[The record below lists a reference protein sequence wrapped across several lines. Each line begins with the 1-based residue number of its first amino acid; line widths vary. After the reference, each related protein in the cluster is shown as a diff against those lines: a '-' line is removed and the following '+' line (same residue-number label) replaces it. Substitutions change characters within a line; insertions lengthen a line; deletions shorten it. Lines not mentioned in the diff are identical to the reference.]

1 MLRLCSTDPS
11 HQGNLNLARRS
22 IPISD
27 FPQNCTCSQLRRAA
41 RRVSRYYD
49 LCLGGTG
56 LKSTQYSLLGFL
68 ASEGPMTMASLA
80 NIMTMDRA
88 TVGHNLRPLERDGFL
103 KIRVSE
109 KDRRVRE
116 VAITDRGQEMLF
128 AAHPAWQKARAGFES
143 AFGVREAGH
152 LRELMARVINAPLP
166 EVGSKQTTSGS
177 SGRRKIS

>member
-1 MLRLCSTDPS
+1 M
-11 HQGNLNLARRS
+11 ARRS

-49 LCLGGTG
+49 LWLAGTG

-68 ASEGPMTMASLA
+68 ASEGPMTMANLA
-80 NIMTMDRA
+80 DIMTMDRA

-103 KIRVSE
+103 KIRVSDQ
-109 KDRRVRE
+109 DRRVRE
-116 VAITDRGQEMLF
+116 VAITARGQETLF
-128 AAHPAWQKARAGFES
+128 AAHPAWQKARAGFEA

-152 LRELMARVINAPLP
+152 LRELMARVIDAPLP
-166 EVGSKQTTSGS
+166 EVGSKQTMSGS
-177 SGRRKIS
+177 SGRRRHRKVS

>member
-1 MLRLCSTDPS
+1 M
-11 HQGNLNLARRS
+11 ARRS
-22 IPISD
+22 FPTSD

-49 LCLGGTG
+49 LCLAGTG

-68 ASEGPMTMASLA
+68 ASEGPMTMANLA

-88 TVGHNLRPLERDGFL
+88 TVGHNLRPLERDGLL

-109 KDRRVRE
+109 EDRRVRQ
-116 VAITDRGQEMLF
+116 VTITDRGQEMLF

-143 AFGVREAGH
+143 AFSVREAGH
-152 LRELMARVINAPLP
+152 LRELMKRVIDAPLP
-166 EVGSKQTTSGS
+166 EVGLEQTDATA
-177 SGRRKIS
+177 SGRRRRRKPS

>member
-1 MLRLCSTDPS
+1 M
-11 HQGNLNLARRS
+11 ARRS
-22 IPISD
+22 FPTSD
-27 FPQNCTCSQLRRAA
+27 FPQSCTCSQLRRAA

-49 LCLGGTG
+49 LCLAGTG

-68 ASEGPMTMASLA
+68 ASEGPMTMAHLA

-103 KIRVSE
+103 EIRVGE
-109 KDRRVRE
+109 EDRRVRQ

-152 LRELMARVINAPLP
+152 LRELMKRVIDAPLP
-166 EVGSKQTTSGS
+166 EVESEQTRATA
-177 SGRRKIS
+177 SGRRGRRKPR

>member
-1 MLRLCSTDPS
+1 
-11 HQGNLNLARRS
+11 LARRS

-49 LCLGGTG
+49 LCLAGTG

-80 NIMTMDRA
+80 NLMTMDRA

-103 KIRVSE
+103 TIRVSE
-109 KDRRVRE
+109 EDRRVRE

-128 AAHPAWQKARAGFES
+128 AAHPAWQNARAGFES
-143 AFGVREAGH
+143 AFGVREASH
-152 LRELMARVINAPLP
+152 LRELMARVIDVQLP
-166 EVGSKQTTSGS
+166 EAGSKRKMSGS
-177 SGRRKIS
+177 SGGRGGRKLS

>member
-1 MLRLCSTDPS
+1 MA
-11 HQGNLNLARRS
+11 GRS

-49 LCLGGTG
+49 LCLAGTG

-68 ASEGPMTMASLA
+68 AAEGPMTMANLA

-103 KIRVSE
+103 EIRVSDE
-109 KDRRVRE
+109 DRRVRE
-116 VAITDRGQEMLF
+116 VAITDRGQEMLL
-128 AAHPAWQKARAGFES
+128 AAHPAWQKARDGFEK
-143 AFGVREAGH
+143 AFGGREAGH
-152 LRELMARVINAPLP
+152 LRELMKRVIEAPLP
-166 EVGSKQTTSGS
+166 EVGSEQTRAAA
-177 SGRRKIS
+177 SGRRERRKLR

>member
-1 MLRLCSTDPS
+1 
-11 HQGNLNLARRS
+11 LARRS
-22 IPISD
+22 FPTSD
-27 FPQNCTCSQLRRAA
+27 LPQNCTCSQLRRAA

-49 LCLGGTG
+49 LYLAGTG

-68 ASEGPMTMASLA
+68 AAEGPMTMASLA

-103 KIRVSE
+103 KIRVSDE
-109 KDRRVRE
+109 DRRVRE

-143 AFGVREAGH
+143 AFGAREASH
-152 LRELMARVINAPLP
+152 LRELMTRVIDAPLP
-166 EVGSKQTTSGS
+166 EVGSEPTRAIASGRQ
-177 SGRRKIS
+177 GRRKPR